1 MTEASQIVE
10 NLINDDPGV
19 PDAKSLAIQASDQE
33 VAQNAAEKASGV
45 VNPNTVQQYGHIY
58 HRTVKKRDG
67 TAASAKVT
75 SIRTWKRDPNRWE
88 IGWKYGMYEY
98 GTVTPQNADEWTT
111 IEPAPVKPAPRRR

>member
-1 MTEASQIVE
+1 MTDAAQIVE

-19 PDAKSLAIQASDQE
+19 PDPKAMLMHAADQE
-33 VAQNAAEKASGV
+33 QSQMAADKASGV

-58 HRTVKKRDG
+58 HKTAKKRDG
-67 TAASAKVT
+67 TACSAKVT
-75 SIRTWKRDPNRWE
+75 SVRTWKRDPSRWE

-111 IEPAPVKPAPRRR
+111 IEPAPVKPQKRR